1 MLFLICC
8 FYFLN
13 FALMFD
19 FVCRV
24 VQRTRNRSVKQVHHA
39 VIGARSDVA
48 RIARIVAERAIALA
62 LGGGAGRGLAHC
74 ESFFFLTR
82 IFFVVFWFH
91 SFKFYFILFLIC
103 CFYFLSLSFFS
114 HSCFFVYP
122 FKLYFILNLLLFL
135 ICYYS

>member
-1 MLFLICC
+1 
-8 FYFLN
+8 
-13 FALMFD
+13 MFD

-82 IFFVVFWFH
+82 IFFASWFFLGFFCYLGFFCLFFLGFFASCVFF
-91 SFKFYFILFLIC
+91 
-103 CFYFLSLSFFS
+103 
-114 HSCFFVYP
+114 
-122 FKLYFILNLLLFL
+122 
-135 ICYYS
+135 